1 MEFSMAETVILAMGL
16 RVLMQ
21 GELKPTDRKV
31 AEELFQKL
39 SIKHKGQEIK
49 LILFGK

>member
-1 MEFSMAETVILAMGL
+1 MEFSMSETVILAMAL

-31 AEELFQKL
+31 AEELFGKL
-39 SIKHKGQEIK
+39 VVKHKGQEIK
-49 LILFGK
+49 LILFSK